1 MSDSARPYDPRLA
14 SALFSP
20 RRIALIGASS
30 DPGKNSGRAQRYLRK
45 HGYDGE
51 IMPVNPGR
59 EEIDGER
66 CYPDVDAIEGSI
78 DHAYILLGTSQV
90 EDQVQRLAA
99 RGVTIATILADGF
112 ADAGPEGQAL
122 QDRIVAAA
130 HEGGMRLLG
139 PNCMGGINVTDKVAL
154 CVNAS
159 LDTDAL
165 IPGPLGLL
173 SHSGSVVGT
182 LLSRGQAR
190 GIGFSKMVGTG
201 NECDLKV
208 GEIGQMLVDD
218 PATKAIL
225 MFLETIRDP
234 DDIAAMARRAY
245 DAGKPVIAYK
255 LGRSEA
261 GSELATSHTGAL
273 AGSDESIDAFFRQ
286 HGILRVDML
295 ESLFEA
301 PFLLMGSKPPS
312 EGQRTVSVMTTTGGG
327 GAMVVDQLGLRDVEA
342 APPTDAMIAN
352 LAKKDIGIS
361 HSRLT
366 DLTLAGTKKEI
377 VEAVLGEMLAS
388 DHTAATVPVIG
399 SSAQFKPELA
409 VSGILAAQKG
419 NKSGKPLAVFLVPQ
433 ADESLRVL
441 SQHGIAAFRTPE
453 TIADSLDAYLG
464 WRAPTTDSGPVAW
477 DLKKAASAMRDG
489 PPILDERAAGAVF
502 AALGIDQP
510 RTVILSD
517 LADFDDIPDD
527 LDYPV
532 VAKVLS
538 PDIAHKT
545 EAGGVILNIADK
557 LALQVAGRK
566 IVSTVSQREPGARIE
581 GILVQSME
589 KGLAEAIVGYRADPQ
604 VGPIVLL
611 GVGGVLAEVYRDF
624 AVRMAPVSLK
634 EARLMVDEVKGLAPA
649 RGFRGMPEGDL
660 EALAQTVAQISDL
673 ARLDGLTVIE
683 AEINPVLVQ
692 PKGDGIVAVDGLI
705 VCDRTGDKGA

>member
-1 MSDSARPYDPRLA
+1 MNDTAPAARPYDPRLA
-14 SALFSP
+14 TALFSP

-51 IMPVNPGR
+51 ILPVNPGR

-66 CYPDVDAIEGSI
+66 CYPDADAIDGDI
-78 DHAYILLGTSQV
+78 DHAYILLGTNQV
-90 EDQVQRLAA
+90 EAQVEKLAA

-112 ADAGPEGQAL
+112 ADAGPEGQAR

-130 HEGGMRLLG
+130 RAGGMRLLG

-165 IPGPLGLL
+165 IPGSLGLL

-190 GIGFSKMVGTG
+190 GIGFSKMIGTG

-208 GEIGQMLVDD
+208 GEIGHMLVDD
-218 PATKAIL
+218 PHTKAIL

-245 DAGKPVIAYK
+245 AAGKPVIAYK

-273 AGSDESIDAFFRQ
+273 AGSDESIDAFFRS
-286 HGILRVDML
+286 HGIVRVDML

-301 PFLLMGSKPPS
+301 PFLLMNSKPAAAS
-312 EGQRTVSVMTTTGGG
+312 HRTVSVMTTTGGG

-342 APPTDAMIAN
+342 VPPSETMIAN
-352 LAKKDIGIS
+352 LAKKDIS
-361 HSRLT
+361 VSPSRLT

-388 DHTAATVPVIG
+388 DHTAAAVPVIG

-409 VSGILAAQKG
+409 VSGILAAHEA
-419 NKSGKPLAVFLVPQ
+419 NSGDKPLAVFLVPQ
-433 ADESLRVL
+433 ADQSLRVL
-441 SQHGIAAFRTPE
+441 AEHGIAAFRTPE
-453 TIADSLDAYLG
+453 TIADSLNAYLN
-464 WRAPTTDSGPVAW
+464 WRAPTLDEGAVASGLDTAGTVMRENGPV
-477 DLKKAASAMRDG
+477 
-489 PPILDERAAGAVF
+489 LDERAAGRVF
-502 AALGIDQP
+502 ADIGVDQP
-510 RTVILSD
+510 RAVVLED
-517 LADFDDIPDD
+517 LTGFADIPDD
-527 LDYPV
+527 LAYPV

-545 EAGGVILNIADK
+545 EAGGVVLHIADK
-557 LALQVAGRK
+557 AALQAAGRQ
-566 IVSTVSQREPGARIE
+566 IVATVTEREPEARIE
-581 GILVQSME
+581 GILVQAME
-589 KGLAEAIVGYRADPQ
+589 KGLAEAIVGYRVDPQ

-624 AVRMAPVSLK
+624 AIRMAPVSLA

-660 EALAQTVAQISDL
+660 EALAATVARISDL
-673 ARLDGLTVIE
+673 ARIDGAPVVE
-683 AEINPVLVQ
+683 AEINPVLVK
-692 PKGDGIVAVDGLI
+692 PKGAGVVALDGLI
-705 VCDRTGDKGA
+705 VCNGGD